1 MPLTASLRL
10 SAAFFSTPQDKVAA
24 AEDSLTAA
32 RKEAGEQ
39 VEAARKGREKALE
52 DLDKVQKQLN
62 DMNERLLQ
70 MASGGPAQ
78 AHPVTGEAWLLPC
91 LQA

>member
-1 MPLTASLRL
+1 M
-10 SAAFFSTPQDKVAA
+10 
-24 AEDSLTAA
+24 
-32 RKEAGEQ
+32 
-39 VEAARKGREKALE
+39 EAARKGREKALE